1 MGRCNDQLTFTHLRF
16 CAGDLMSKNVEIPEL
31 GLFGLIRFGWRQLTS
46 MRTALILLMM
56 MGLAAIPG
64 SVIPQRT
71 SNPIGVRDFF
81 AKHPGTAP
89 FYDRLSLFDVYGSP
103 WFSAI
108 YILLFISLI
117 GCVLPRA
124 VEHFHAMRAL
134 PPATPKNL
142 SRLEHFTSFAGDG
155 QALIAA
161 EKWFKENRF
170 RVRKEEG
177 SISAEKGYLRE
188 TGNLLFH
195 LSLIFILIGI
205 SFGSLFG
212 LQGEAIVN
220 TGERFVNVPTSY
232 DSLTLGK
239 LTKDSDLGQFTIT
252 VDKFVAKYDPK
263 TNMPQDYAAYVTT
276 TEGGAS
282 KKQVV
287 KVNSPLTFGSTRV
300 YLQANGYS
308 PIVTVR
314 DSQGVVAF
322 QGPVTFLPQ
331 DGNLRSIGAIKVPD
345 ANPAVGFVASFLPTF
360 ERTKTAGGISI
371 YPELLNPRLLFSV
384 WSGDLGLDSGVP
396 QSVYRIDTTK
406 MKNLGLGSVG
416 IGETFAYPG
425 GTITLEG
432 VTPWIN
438 LQIVDDRGK
447 GLTLFGAILA
457 ILGLISSLYGR
468 RRRIWIKVTGSRVE
482 VAALAKNNAP
492 GLEAEVAR
500 LVEGVK

>member
-1 MGRCNDQLTFTHLRF
+1 
-16 CAGDLMSKNVEIPEL
+16 
-31 GLFGLIRFGWRQLTS
+31 
-46 MRTALILLMM
+46 
-56 MGLAAIPG
+56 
-64 SVIPQRT
+64 
-71 SNPIGVRDFF
+71 
-81 AKHPGTAP
+81 
-89 FYDRLSLFDVYGSP
+89 
-103 WFSAI
+103 
-108 YILLFISLI
+108 
-117 GCVLPRA
+117 

-161 EKWFKENRF
+161 EKWFKQNRF

-263 TNMPQDYAAYVTT
+263 TNMPQDYTAYVTT
-276 TEGGAS
+276 TESGVS

-308 PIVTVR
+308 PVVTVR

-416 IGETFAYPG
+416 VGETFAYPG

>member
-1 MGRCNDQLTFTHLRF
+1 
-16 CAGDLMSKNVEIPEL
+16 MSKNVEIPEL

>member
-1 MGRCNDQLTFTHLRF
+1 
-16 CAGDLMSKNVEIPEL
+16 MSNNVEIPEL
-31 GLFGLIRFGWRQLTS
+31 GFIGLARFAWRQLTS

-64 SVIPQRT
+64 SIIPQRT
-71 SNPIGVRDFF
+71 SNPIAVRDFF
-81 AKHPGTAP
+81 EKHPGTAP

-134 PPATPKNL
+134 PPLTPKNL
-142 SRLEHFTSFAGDG
+142 SRMEHHATFEGGDE
-155 QALIAA
+155 ALVKAR
-161 EKWFKENRF
+161 KWFKKNRF
-170 RVRKEEG
+170 RVREEDG

-195 LSLIFILIGI
+195 LSLIFILIGV

-232 DSLTLGK
+232 DSLRLGK
-239 LTKDSDLGQFTIT
+239 LTKDSDLGQFTIK

-263 TNMPQDYAAYVTT
+263 TNMPQDYTAYVTT
-276 TEGGAS
+276 TEGGVS

-314 DSQGVVAF
+314 DSKGVVAF

-345 ANPAVGFVASFLPTF
+345 ATPSVGFVASFLPTF
-360 ERTKTAGGISI
+360 ERTKTMGGISI

-396 QSVYRIDTTK
+396 QSVYRIDTK
-406 MKNLGLGSVG
+406 GMKNLGLGSVG

-447 GLTLFGAILA
+447 GFALFGGIFA
-457 ILGLISSLYGR
+457 ILGLISSLYSR
-468 RRRIWIKVTGSRVE
+468 RRRIWVKVTGSQVE

-492 GLEAEVAR
+492 GLAEEVSR
-500 LVEGVK
+500 LVESVK

>member
-1 MGRCNDQLTFTHLRF
+1 
-16 CAGDLMSKNVEIPEL
+16 MSNNVELPEL
-31 GLFGLIRFGWRQLTS
+31 GLVGLLRFAWRQLTS

-56 MGLAAIPG
+56 LGLAAVPG
-64 SVIPQRT
+64 SLVPQRT
-71 SNPIGVRDFF
+71 SNPIGVRNFF
-81 AKHPGTAP
+81 EQNPSLSTW
-89 FYDRLSLFDVYGSP
+89 YDRFYLFDVYGSP

-117 GCVLPRA
+117 GCVLPRTI
-124 VEHFHAMRAL
+124 EHFHAMRAQ
-134 PPATPKNL
+134 PPATPRNL
-142 SRLEHFTSFAGDG
+142 TRLEHFTTFSPTPET
-155 QALIAA
+155 LESAA
-161 EKWFKENRF
+161 KWFKKNRF
-170 RVRKEEG
+170 RVRVSED

-195 LSLIFILIGI
+195 LSLILILIGV

-220 TGERFVNVPTSY
+220 TGERFVNVATSY
-232 DSLTLGK
+232 DNLRLGK
-239 LTKDSDLGQFTIT
+239 LTKESDLGQFTIK
-252 VDKFVAKYDPK
+252 VDKFVAQYDPK
-263 TNMPQDYAAYVTT
+263 TNMPQDYTAYVTT
-276 TEGGAS
+276 NVDGVT
-282 KKQVV
+282 KKEVM

-314 DSQGVVAF
+314 DSRGNVAF

-345 ANPAVGFVASFLPTF
+345 ATPPVGFVSTFLPTY
-360 ERTKTAGGISI
+360 ERTKGMGGISI

-384 WSGDLGLDSGVP
+384 WGGDLGLDSGVP
-396 QSVYRIDTTK
+396 QSVYRINTDEMT
-406 MKNLGLGSVG
+406 NLGLGSVG
-416 IGETFAYPG
+416 IGESFEYPG

-447 GLTLFGAILA
+447 GFALLGAICA
-457 ILGLISSLYGR
+457 ILGLLSSLYGR
-468 RRRIWIKVTGSRVE
+468 RRRIWIRVTESQVE
-482 VAALAKNNAP
+482 VAGLAKNNAP
-492 GLEAEVAR
+492 GLEEEISR
-500 LVEGVK
+500 FVESVQR